1 MDTGSIAFI
10 LICAA
15 LVFLMTPALA
25 FFYGGLGRRKN
36 VLNTMM
42 MSLAPM
48 ALASILWII
57 IGFSFSFSG
66 SNSWIGDFHHL
77 FMNGVD
83 MAKNSLFPANHIP
96 DGLFSG
102 FQMMFSIITVAL
114 ITGSVVGRMRFTPI
128 LIFMTA
134 WLILVYYP
142 LAHMVWGGGFLAQIH
157 AIDFAGGDVVHISSG
172 VTGLVLAL
180 VLGKRRDYER
190 LDYRPH
196 NIPFVV
202 LGAGLLWFGWFGF
215 NAGSALAANGVAI
228 NAFMTTNTAAAA
240 AMFSWMIVEKI
251 LIGKP
256 SIVGACSGAV
266 VGLVAITPGAGF
278 VSLWSSLIIGL
289 LVSPLSYFMISV
301 VKKKLGYDDALDA
314 FGCHGIGGMFGGIMT
329 GIFAT
334 PALAPEKGYA
344 GLIYG
349 SGKLLLANVSAVV
362 FTVIFTALVSWI
374 IIKVIA
380 LFMPIRV
387 SDRAEAIGLDDS
399 EHEETAYP
407 TFLGDRK
414 SVV

>member
-48 ALASILWII
+48 ALASILWVIF
-57 IGFSFSFSG
+57 GFSFSFSG
-66 SNSWIGDFHHL
+66 SNSWIGDFNHL

-180 VLGKRRDYER
+180 LLGKRRDYER

-407 TFLGDRK
+407 TFLGLD
-414 SVV
+414 S

>member
-1 MDTGSIAFI
+1 MNTGSIAFI
-10 LICAA
+10 LLSSA
-15 LVFLMTPALA
+15 LVLLMTPALA

-48 ALASILWII
+48 AIASLLWVI
-57 IGFSFSFSG
+57 IGFSLSFSG
-66 SNSWIGDFHHL
+66 TSDFIGNFNHL

-83 MAKNSLFPANHIP
+83 MAKNTLFPTSQIP

-114 ITGSVVGRMRFTPI
+114 ITGAVVGRMRFTPL
-128 LIFMTA
+128 LIFMA
-134 WLILVYYP
+134 LWLLLVYYP
-142 LAHMVWGGGFLAQIH
+142 LAHMVWGGGFLAKLH

-172 VTGLVLAL
+172 VTALVLAI
-180 VLGKRRDYER
+180 VLGKRRDYGMP
-190 LDYRPH
+190 YRPH

-240 AMFSWMIVEKI
+240 AMLSWMLVEKI
-251 LIGKP
+251 IIGKP

-278 VSLWSSLIIGL
+278 VSLWSSIIIGL
-289 LVSPLSYFMISV
+289 LVSPVSFFMMSV
-301 VKKKLGYDDALDA
+301 VKQKLGYDDALDA

-329 GIFAT
+329 GIFTT
-334 PALAPEKGYA
+334 PALALQKGYS

-349 SGKLLLANVSAVV
+349 SAKLLLANITAVLFTIVFSAVV
-362 FTVIFTALVSWI
+362 SFV
-374 IIKVIA
+374 IIKAIA
-380 LFMPIRV
+380 IFMPLRV
-387 SDRAEAIGLDDS
+387 SQREESIGLDDS

-407 TFLGDRK
+407 TFLGLD
-414 SVV
+414 S

>member
-66 SNSWIGDFHHL
+66 SNSWIGDFNHL

-157 AIDFAGGDVVHISSG
+157 AIDVAGGDVVHISSG

-362 FTVIFTALVSWI
+362 FTVIFTALVSCI

-407 TFLGDRK
+407 TFLGLD
-414 SVV
+414 S

>member
-48 ALASILWII
+48 TLASILWVI

-66 SNSWIGDFHHL
+66 SNSWIGDFNHL

-228 NAFMTTNTAAAA
+228 NAFMTTNTAAAG

-407 TFLGDRK
+407 TFLGLD
-414 SVV
+414 S